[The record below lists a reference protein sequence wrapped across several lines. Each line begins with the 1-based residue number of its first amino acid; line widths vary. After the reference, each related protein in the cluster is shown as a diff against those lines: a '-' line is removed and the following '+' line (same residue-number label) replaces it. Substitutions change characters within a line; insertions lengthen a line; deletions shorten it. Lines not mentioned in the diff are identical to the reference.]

1 MNHCMILVPVDF
13 SESSAAALET
23 AIELAE
29 ARQPATVWLFHV
41 DPGLVPHYETELGVL
56 EPTRLMHRL
65 RMRSIEWKVGLDF
78 PCIEE
83 IVYGDPVEEILK
95 KADELDA
102 DLIVMGTHGR
112 TGLDRILV
120 GSVTEQVLRKSP
132 CPVLCVKPGRK
143 DQPHAELEKAPKAV
157 ITNEPLPLS

>member
-1 MNHCMILVPVDF
+1 MNHRMILVPVDF
-13 SESSAAALET
+13 SECSTAALEM
-23 AIELAE
+23 AIELAQ
-29 ARQPATVWLFHV
+29 ARQPSTIWLFHV
-41 DPGLVPHYETELGVL
+41 DPGLVPHYDDELGVL

-102 DLIVMGTHGR
+102 DMIVMGTHGR
-112 TGLDRILV
+112 TCLLY
-120 GSVTEQVLRKSP
+120 TSP
-132 CPVLCVKPGRK
+132 SPR
-143 DQPHAELEKAPKAV
+143 D
-157 ITNEPLPLS
+157 S